1 MAITSIQL
9 DISAFSSIYRH
20 FSVSYLRYF
29 SYESEICHATVL
41 TNRPLKD
48 GEMFE
53 IRIDKKVTKY
63 GTALSIGLTTV
74 APSEL
79 EFARDMTKNKQ
90 GHTWLYSSARL
101 VYQRTAIDTVN
112 GDIDDLE
119 VSSINDFA
127 GTSQRT

>member
-1 MAITSIQL
+1 
-9 DISAFSSIYRH
+9 
-20 FSVSYLRYF
+20 
-29 SYESEICHATVL
+29 
-41 TNRPLKD
+41 
-48 GEMFE
+48 MFE
-53 IRIDKKVTKY
+53 IRIDRKVTKPTTWTSS
-63 GTALSIGLTTV
+63 TALSIGLTTV

-119 VSSINDFA
+119 VSSINDVA

>member
-1 MAITSIQL
+1 MSERWVPLEASNQV
-9 DISAFSSIYRH
+9 SA
-20 FSVSYLRYF
+20 YF

-53 IRIDKKVTKY
+53 IRIDRKVTKPTRWTSS
-63 GTALSIGLTTV
+63 TALSIGLTTV

-119 VSSINDFA
+119 VSSINDVA